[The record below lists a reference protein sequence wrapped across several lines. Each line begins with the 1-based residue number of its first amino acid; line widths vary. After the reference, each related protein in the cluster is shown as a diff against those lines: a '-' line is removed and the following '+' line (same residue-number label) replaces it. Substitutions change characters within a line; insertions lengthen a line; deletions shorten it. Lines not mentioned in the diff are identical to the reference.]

1 MSHVCIRAR
10 FGHNFRSDSVSQFI
24 SAYLRPCSATLR
36 ISRKLFKFY
45 NGDKPV
51 QGCDRFSSVK
61 SCPSRLSTGKILLPP
76 SRSPRIEIEAAK
88 GRLFQ
93 IVMVVAQQC
102 DLSKGMI
109 VSMGESDPSIFRRGD
124 IDDLHLRVQH

>member
-1 MSHVCIRAR
+1 MFAFVRA
-10 FGHNFRSDSVSQFI
+10 
-24 SAYLRPCSATLR
+24 SATTSAAIQFLNSSAPIWDHALQPPPR

-45 NGDKPV
+45 NGGKPV